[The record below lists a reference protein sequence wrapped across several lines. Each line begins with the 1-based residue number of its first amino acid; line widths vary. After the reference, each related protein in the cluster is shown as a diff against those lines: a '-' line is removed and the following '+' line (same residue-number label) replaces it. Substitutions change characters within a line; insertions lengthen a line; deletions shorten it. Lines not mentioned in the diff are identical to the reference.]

1 MRACKWCAC
10 NFCFVGKR
18 DSNIRAPEKFLN
30 VVDIFI
36 LQKTGQ
42 LVVVKKYEQNR
53 LIKEMHEGPG
63 GGHFGVSRIQK

>member
-10 NFCFVGKR
+10 NSCFAGKR

-36 LQKTGQ
+36 FQKTG
-42 LVVVKKYEQNR
+42 
-53 LIKEMHEGPG
+53 HW
-63 GGHFGVSRIQK
+63 

>member
-1 MRACKWCAC
+1 MSACNNNRPAGSTSKVGGAPVIWIIQWFVISMRDCKWCAC

-36 LQKTGQ
+36 LQKTG
-42 LVVVKKYEQNR
+42 
-53 LIKEMHEGPG
+53 HW
-63 GGHFGVSRIQK
+63 